1 MGHMSREVKCSDAL
15 GNVVDDEKC
24 TADIKPAAGKGCYGG
39 GNHCRLLWQYMPWS
53 EVSIQYSDCIIR

>member
-1 MGHMSREVKCSDAL
+1 MGHMSREVKCSDAQ

-24 TADIKPAAGKGCYGG
+24 TADIKPTARKECYRD

-53 EVSIQYSDCIIR
+53 EVS